1 MKQDKQ
7 IIDDLS
13 ALYVPPAPGGGPGPG
28 GSISP
33 TPTKTPT
40 NTPSTAA
47 HIGQPWN
54 INSDKILTEY
64 LGTDVIA
71 IDSLN
76 SLQYIDKICKYV
88 NGSLICWDGDE
99 PEFLRGFNT
108 IDPNTGYLILSKNS
122 AVFPYTIWNYD
133 PVIPATQSI
142 TAPYQI
148 ATYLGANLILEDN
161 PAFIN
166 NIIKIFSLNNNSPL
180 TWIKGEPSFVQGF
193 DSLEYGKT
201 YLFVSS
207 NTPYLLYN
215 SVTPTPTVTQT
226 QTPTITPT
234 ATASATPTVTASVT
248 PTVTSTA
255 TPTETSTATPTA
267 TASATPTATATATP
281 TETPTVTPTETPT
294 NTPTVTATV
303 TPTETSTATPTAT
316 ASATP
321 TATVTPT
328 ITETPIVQTTPTPTL
343 TSGLSSITYVANFDS
358 GDISIIG
365 RFNDLT
371 PTPTPTNTQTNTS
384 TPTTTATRSP
394 TPTTTGSPTPTRTV
408 TPTKTT
414 TRTPTP
420 TKTQTPTPTSTP
432 IILQASYNV
441 EIINNNI
448 VMSVTPNRNDVTY
461 RWFSL
466 PGAYPP
472 STSFT
477 YNPRNNFLDT
487 GIDLVGNSS
496 ALTISASGTIN
507 IGWPAYPNSN
517 GPNGKTEVGYND
529 GATGLP
535 HAALIGKIGI
545 NGSYFLIGS
554 SYNQVV
560 TTSGRLYVGIYD
572 PIRGDNSG
580 SFTLNI
586 SSPSIGSQNLITSP
600 SYIGK
605 EVFIDTAAYN
615 NLFTSLVNNSIYSG
629 VSTNTLTISSLA
641 TTSYN
646 GVYRCIVSL
655 NNKSLIVDVGTRYKL

>member
-1 MKQDKQ
+1 
-7 IIDDLS
+7 
-13 ALYVPPAPGGGPGPG
+13 
-28 GSISP
+28 
-33 TPTKTPT
+33 
-40 NTPSTAA
+40 
-47 HIGQPWN
+47 
-54 INSDKILTEY
+54 
-64 LGTDVIA
+64 
-71 IDSLN
+71 
-76 SLQYIDKICKYV
+76 
-88 NGSLICWDGDE
+88 
-99 PEFLRGFNT
+99 
-108 IDPNTGYLILSKNS
+108 
-122 AVFPYTIWNYD
+122 
-133 PVIPATQSI
+133 
-142 TAPYQI
+142 
-148 ATYLGANLILEDN
+148 
-161 PAFIN
+161 
-166 NIIKIFSLNNNSPL
+166 
-180 TWIKGEPSFVQGF
+180 
-193 DSLEYGKT
+193 
-201 YLFVSS
+201 
-207 NTPYLLYN
+207 
-215 SVTPTPTVTQT
+215 
-226 QTPTITPT
+226 
-234 ATASATPTVTASVT
+234 
-248 PTVTSTA
+248 
-255 TPTETSTATPTA
+255 
-267 TASATPTATATATP
+267 
-281 TETPTVTPTETPT
+281 
-294 NTPTVTATV
+294 
-303 TPTETSTATPTAT
+303 
-316 ASATP
+316 
-321 TATVTPT
+321 
-328 ITETPIVQTTPTPTL
+328 
-343 TSGLSSITYVANFDS
+343 
-358 GDISIIG
+358 
-365 RFNDLT
+365 
-371 PTPTPTNTQTNTS
+371 
-384 TPTTTATRSP
+384 
-394 TPTTTGSPTPTRTV
+394 
-408 TPTKTT
+408 
-414 TRTPTP
+414 
-420 TKTQTPTPTSTP
+420 
-432 IILQASYNV
+432 
-441 EIINNNI
+441 
-448 VMSVTPNRNDVTY
+448 MSVTPNRNDVTY